1 VTKADDDA
9 GWRRPP
15 GGDGPDRSAP
25 VGPAAP
31 TRPIVEYGGPPP
43 SNPPPANWRPPLVQ
57 RPVPPRQLP
66 EQDHDRLDVEEQA
79 ARTLSQGIGMVA
91 GAVLLVLMLIL
102 CARALF

>member
-1 VTKADDDA
+1 MTKADDDA

-15 GGDGPDRSAP
+15 AGAGSERTA
-25 VGPAAP
+25 PAAP
-31 TRPIVEYGGPPP
+31 TAPSRPPVEYSGPPP